1 MENPRW
7 QAHAGC
13 QSRPSVPRSD
23 RSQLSKF
30 ARSITWI
37 LIALSHMTD
46 GRLTVVLAQ
55 AARQMPSVEH
65 VLRE

>member
-1 MENPRW
+1 MEDPRW

-13 QSRPSVPRSD
+13 QSKPSVPGSD
-23 RSQLSKF
+23 RSQLSKI
-30 ARSITWI
+30 AMSITWI
-37 LIALSHMTD
+37 LIALPHMTD

-55 AARQMPSVEH
+55 VARQMSSVEH